1 MKPSGKT
8 PKKWRL
14 NYVITYLDAEKANR
28 YRQFVLDTLIS
39 AATLRR
45 IDYAIDIEA
54 PLFDEIHDKLHTP
67 FQGFVA
73 DLVRFRSSSNSLS
86 SIKEFRAIVDGLFQ
100 DYDIF
105 FRGDPFEVQSQLQKF
120 LKEDPFP
127 EQFCRPLAYPYTEFH
142 NGKESTLCITEEALQ
157 KIIDDKEGSP
167 KNSQWLS

>member
-1 MKPSGKT
+1 M
-8 PKKWRL
+8 
-14 NYVITYLDAEKANR
+14 ITYLDAEKANR

-73 DLVRFRSSSNSLS
+73 

-142 NGKESTLCITEEALQ
+142 NRKESTLCITEEALQ
-157 KIIDDKEGSP
+157 KTIDDKEGSP

>member
-39 AATLRR
+39 TATLRR

-142 NGKESTLCITEEALQ
+142 NRKESTLCITEEALQ
-157 KIIDDKEGSP
+157 KTIDDKEGSP